1 MRAETNNI
9 ILPLLR
15 FPLRSLIFTLSAL
28 WIIGC
33 TGLQKTYDPP
43 RVTLSNMAIQEARPL
58 ETAFLI
64 ELRAFNT
71 NDVPLA
77 VKGIDCTLDVNGK
90 PFAAGVSR
98 VEKTIPAYGTE
109 VIPVVVYASVLDTVN
124 RVIGMIRDV
133 QTSQK
138 IQNMEYALKGK
149 LWLGGVSTDSLPF
162 DAKGELNLSTLNP
175 GSSPKA
181 TP

>member
-1 MRAETNNI
+1 MRVETNNI
-9 ILPLLR
+9 TSSLPR
-15 FPLRSLIFTLSAL
+15 FPIRSFICTLSAL

-43 RVTLSNMAIQEARPL
+43 RVTLSNMVIQETKPL

-64 ELRAFNT
+64 ELRVFNT

-77 VKGIDCTLDVNGK
+77 VKGIDCSLDINGK

-98 VEKTIPAYGTE
+98 VEKTIPAYGTD

-124 RVIGMIRDV
+124 RIIGMIRDV

-138 IQNMEYALKGK
+138 IQNIEYALKGK
-149 LWLGGVSTDSLPF
+149 LWLGGVSTASMHF
-162 DAKGELNLSTLNP
+162 DAKGELNLSSLNP
-175 GSSPKA
+175 GSSMKA